1 MDLDELT
8 QECIFLFAV
17 EVRRKKLFLLW
28 YVCFMRSKG
37 ERIEMERI
45 QVIVGSQ
52 GKCKRRS
59 NGGSRVALVAS
70 LHGQF
75 P

>member
-17 EVRRKKLFLLW
+17 EVRRKKLFLLR

-37 ERIEMERI
+37 ERIEMERS
-45 QVIVGSQ
+45 QVIFGSQ
-52 GKCKRRS
+52 DIVKERGKES
-59 NGGSRVALVAS
+59 QGFST
-70 LHGQF
+70 
-75 P
+75 